1 MPYNNMIL
9 YYIFQILIASMG
21 VVGVFFLMTLARLF
35 ANEAETVR
43 HWIIIL
49 GLSAVDMAR
58 NLLHYSGAQKFFNI
72 FCV

>member
-1 MPYNNMIL
+1 
-9 YYIFQILIASMG
+9 MG

-49 GLSAVDMAR
+49 WLESMVDDVVGPVLAD
-58 NLLHYSGAQKFFNI
+58 S
-72 FCV
+72 